1 MAIEKLSSSLLAD
14 AKKEA
19 NAKIKNA
26 EKQAEELL
34 SNVEK
39 EWMEK
44 EKKVLKQADE
54 MIKEERK
61 ERLAWARL
69 ESKRKVEEAK
79 DEVVKKVMDAL
90 AEKFKR
96 YRKSAG
102 YGSFLKG
109 LVKKAGEEMG
119 KKSMVLHVAPGD
131 GKIVKGMG
139 SVKEDLDSLGG
150 VVAESKDGSVRVDY
164 SFETLIEM
172 KKEEIRRIVY
182 EELFRRRKK

>member
-1 MAIEKLSSSLLAD
+1 MPIEKLGSSVLAD
-14 AKKEA
+14 ARKEA
-19 NAKIKNA
+19 NAKIRNA

-34 SNVEK
+34 SHVEK
-39 EWMEK
+39 EWVEK
-44 EKKVLKQADE
+44 EKEVLKQVDE

-69 ESKRKVEEAK
+69 ESKRKIEEAK
-79 DEVVKKVMDAL
+79 DEVVKKVMDSL

-102 YGSFLKG
+102 YESLLKG
-109 LVKKAGEEMG
+109 LVRKAEEEMG
-119 KKSMVLHVAPGD
+119 KKSMVLHVAEGD
-131 GKIVKGMG
+131 GKLVRGMG

-150 VVAESKDGSVRVDY
+150 VVVERSDGSVRVDY
-164 SFETLIEM
+164 SFESLMEM

-182 EELFRRRKK
+182 ARVFGGRK

>member
-1 MAIEKLSSSLLAD
+1 MPIEKLGSSLLAD
-14 AKKEA
+14 ARKEA
-19 NAKIKNA
+19 NAKIRNA

-34 SNVEK
+34 SHAEK

-44 EKKVLKQADE
+44 EKEVLKQADE
-54 MIKEERK
+54 MMKEERK

-69 ESKRKVEEAK
+69 ESKRRIEEAK

-90 AEKFKR
+90 ANKFKK

-150 VVAESKDGSVRVDY
+150 VVAESRDGSVRADY
-164 SFETLIEM
+164 SFETLMEM
-172 KKEEIRRIVY
+172 KKEEIRRMVY
-182 EELFRRRKK
+182 EGVFRGRK

>member
-1 MAIEKLSSSLLAD
+1 MPVEKLGSSLLAD
-14 AKKEA
+14 ARKEA
-19 NAKIKNA
+19 NAKIRNA

-34 SNVEK
+34 SHAEK

-44 EKKVLKQADE
+44 EKEVLKQTEE

-69 ESKRKVEEAK
+69 EGKRRIEEAK

-90 AEKFKR
+90 ADRFKR
-96 YRKSAG
+96 YRRSAE
-102 YGSFLKG
+102 YRNFLKG
-109 LVKKAGEEMG
+109 LVKKAEVEIG
-119 KKSMVLHVAPGD
+119 KKGMVIHVAEGD

-150 VVAESKDGSVRVDY
+150 VVVESRDGSVRVDY
-164 SFETLIEM
+164 SFESLMEM

-182 EELFRRRKK
+182 DGVFKGRK